1 MLYFCCNIFMNK
13 FHDGVIHGIHK
24 KNISNVKQ
32 MHEYCINS
40 IYLLHARRTPLF
52 VLDSVSWTVW
62 VPKVCLLFGWAAVS
76 QDMQSKIHKNNSSG
90 HHKLLRPKSWCQLFM
105 YNSQWCQWK
114 FHEHIWKQMMSFIT
128 ARENTNQQSP
138 DETWVLSVSLQAPLS
153 CQDYPFTWQS
163 GKITKKN
170 FPNFLHFQHTAWRG

>member
-1 MLYFCCNIFMNK
+1 MFVVWL
-13 FHDGVIHGIHK
+13 
-24 KNISNVKQ
+24 SS
-32 MHEYCINS
+32 CIPG
-40 IYLLHARRTPLF
+40 YAEMKP
-52 VLDSVSWTVW
+52 
-62 VPKVCLLFGWAAVS
+62 
-76 QDMQSKIHKNNSSG
+76 SKIHKNNSSG

-138 DETWVLSVSLQAPLS
+138 DETWVLSVSLQAPPS

-163 GKITKKN
+163 GKITKKKSLIFYIFSIQLGGDKN
-170 FPNFLHFQHTAWRG
+170 PIYNILVILTSRWARFVHWYSRDRDGALSAHIS